1 VAAGFEVVVPRG
13 TYFVVAD
20 GAPLGFDDGVEL
32 CRRLPD
38 LAGVVGVPVSAFCR
52 APGAPSDVPDGPT
65 TARALASR
73 VRFTFVKREDVLR
86 DAVARLGALRVG
98 R

>member
-1 VAAGFEVVVPRG
+1 M
-13 TYFVVAD
+13 VAD

-32 CRRLPD
+32 CRRLPG
-38 LAGVVGVPVSAFCR
+38 LSGVVGVPVSAFCR
-52 APGAPSDVPDGPT
+52 APGAPVDESHGPT
-65 TARALASR
+65 TARSLASR

-86 DAVARLGALRVG
+86 DAIGRLGALREG